1 MEWDTL
7 GEDHWVMWLRCG
19 ECGGGLETVVDNGAA
34 AALDVLLDRQQAEIA
49 RAARAMEA
57 ERMSVEAEKFISALR
72 RDLIEADDFAR

>member
-1 MEWDTL
+1 MEWETY
-7 GEDHWVMWLRCG
+7 GADHWFMWLRCG
-19 ECGGGLETVVDNGAA
+19 NCGHRMEVIVDNDRA

-57 ERMSVEAEKFISALR
+57 ERMSVEADKFISALR